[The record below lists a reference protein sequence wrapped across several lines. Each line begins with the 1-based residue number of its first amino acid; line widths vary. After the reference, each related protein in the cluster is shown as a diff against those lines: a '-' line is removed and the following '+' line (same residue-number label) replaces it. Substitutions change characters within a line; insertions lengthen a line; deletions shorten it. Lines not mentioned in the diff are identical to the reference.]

1 MSEQREKRFRTE
13 WSFDFGKVRDRVAE
27 MTDSIVTDEEVK
39 TSQFVETINGAEIS
53 RVRLNL
59 ALGETAITTLA
70 PESPNLFEAD
80 LRHLGEI
87 EYTVTGEAQRSIHVQ
102 QKPTPRTFLRGIRAG
117 RLDLNWK
124 IRVNPQTP
132 LELDL
137 NGGVGEVK
145 LDLTGARLNR
155 LTIKGGVGENRIT
168 LPAGGS
174 YVVNLDGGVG
184 QTTLTLPDHTAIR
197 MNIDGGVGAV
207 RLNVPGTAAVRIT
220 ADGNLGNV
228 KVPDHFQ
235 KIKTTSDFVTKGG
248 VWETPGFAVAQQQI
262 VIDLDGGVGNLVI
275 RSEGPVVV

>member
-1 MSEQREKRFRTE
+1 MSDQPEKRFRTE

-27 MTDSIVTDEEVK
+27 MTDPMVTDEAIK
-39 TSQFVETINGAEIS
+39 TSQFVEAINGAETS

-59 ALGETAITTLA
+59 ALGETTITTLA
-70 PESPNLFEAD
+70 PDSPNLFEAD

-102 QKPTPRTFLRGIRAG
+102 QKPTPKMFLRGIRAG

-124 IRVNPQTP
+124 IRLNPQIP

-137 NGGVGEVK
+137 NGGVGQVK
-145 LDLTGARLNR
+145 LDLTGAHLNR
-155 LTIKGGVGENRIT
+155 LTIRGGVGENRTT

-184 QTTLTLPDHTAIR
+184 QSNLTLPDNTGIR
-197 MNIDGGVGAV
+197 MNIDGGVGSV
-207 RLNVPGTAAVRIT
+207 RLNVPGTAAVRVT
-220 ADGNLGNV
+220 ADGNLGNI
-228 KVPDHFQ
+228 KVPDHLQ
-235 KIKTTSDFVTKGG
+235 KIRTTGDFVTKGG

-262 VIDLDGGVGNLVI
+262 VIDLDGGVGNLII